1 MIRYFVCLFV
11 IACVSA
17 ELHAQSPPA
26 GLTCEQVRTWIK
38 TNHYDGQHTQLG
50 YNEARR
56 RMYGAIDNEPTR
68 NTVVCV
74 YSGYEDPLPYDVNNS
89 TTYPNPINCEHTVPQ
104 SFYSSAE
111 PMKSDIHH
119 LFPTYQNWNSLRSN
133 FPFSDIDDATTT
145 SWHIEDITLNSIP
158 TNRIDEHSE
167 YFGST
172 FEPRED
178 HKGDLARAVMYFYTM
193 YPSVGN
199 INDCGDI
206 YTLMAWSYQDP
217 PSAKEIERNNRIET
231 YQGNRN
237 PYVDDVTLIDLAW
250 GCLVSA
256 PSQPIAID
264 LVSIRPNP
272 VKDMLYLQVDL
283 NSSTQLTYTIVSSTG
298 QIMDRKRYSKDAGTY
313 SFSINTSKFASGTYM
328 ITVSDET
335 GSSSEVFVKQ

>member
-1 MIRYFVCLFV
+1 MIKHTLIFSFCLFAFTV
-11 IACVSA
+11 F
-17 ELHAQSPPA
+17 AQSPPS
-26 GLTCEQVRTWIK
+26 GLSCEQVRSWIK
-38 TNHYDGQHTQLG
+38 VNHYDGQHTELG

-74 YSGYEDPLPYDVNNS
+74 YSGYEDPLPYNVNNS

-104 SFYSSAE
+104 SFYGSAE
-111 PMKSDIHH
+111 PMRSDIHH

-145 SWHIEDITLNSIP
+145 AWLIEDIAINTIP

-206 YTLMAWSYQDP
+206 YTLMAWHYQDP

-237 PYVDDVTLIDLAW
+237 PYVDDVNLVDLAW
-250 GCLVSA
+250 GCLVDA
-256 PSQPIAID
+256 NNQPQLIDNIA
-264 LVSIRPNP
+264 LRPNP
-272 VKDMLYLQVDL
+272 VQDMLYVETTI
-283 NSSTQLTYTIVSSTG
+283 NEATTLTYTIVSATG
-298 QIMDRKRYSKDAGTY
+298 QIINRKRYNKDAGSY
-313 SFSINTSKFASGTYM
+313 SFSFSTRNLAAGTYM
-328 ITVSDET
+328 LTVSDGT
-335 GSSSEVFVKQ
+335 GQSSHTFVKQ